1 MTQQSPIMDVPS
13 MLTNVLLLALAGAD
27 VFATS
32 TNCSPRMASRSNA
45 RMGPP
50 LPPTQ
55 AGGAIVSA
63 GGRTQVQ
70 IELFLD
76 LVCPFSGKMWA
87 VVQQALP
94 RFDPRVT
101 VVLHQV
107 VQPWHPQGTM
117 VHEAAL
123 AVKRV
128 APEAYADYVSAVVT
142 AFAAGRFTDE
152 AAWGSTRAEIYDELL
167 SIIGD
172 HAALQAVDADAVA
185 ALLKQPE
192 GGGSIRGNGG
202 NGMTQEIKWACKF
215 HRTRGVHVTPTVH
228 VNGLEAGIV
237 SSGWTEEQ
245 WCAFLEPM
253 GDDMFTGSKLP

>member
-1 MTQQSPIMDVPS
+1 MIIIGTWSDGATIDLRGLAAREGLTKFLAAWRFGSDVGY
-13 MLTNVLLLALAGAD
+13 LTSHGTSVLTYRPCRPL
-27 VFATS
+27 
-32 TNCSPRMASRSNA
+32 PR
-45 RMGPP
+45 PP
-50 LPPTQ
+50 LDPASPSQ
-55 AGGAIVSA
+55 PSPLDWNKE
-63 GGRTQVQ
+63 GR
-70 IELFLD
+70 
-76 LVCPFSGKMWA
+76 
-87 VVQQALP
+87 
-94 RFDPRVT
+94 
-101 VVLHQV
+101 
-107 VQPWHPQGTM
+107 
-117 VHEAAL
+117 
-123 AVKRV
+123 
-128 APEAYADYVSAVVT
+128 
-142 AFAAGRFTDE
+142 
-152 AAWGSTRAEIYDELL
+152 GSTRAEIYDELL

-253 GDDMFTGSKLP
+253 GDDKFTGSKLP

>member
-1 MTQQSPIMDVPS
+1 
-13 MLTNVLLLALAGAD
+13 MLTNALLLIVIAGANALA
-27 VFATS
+27 TC
-32 TNCSPRMASRSNA
+32 TNCSPRMVLRSNA
-45 RMGPP
+45 QICMGPP

-55 AGGAIVSA
+55 AGGAIVGA
-63 GGRTQVQ
+63 GGRAQVQ
-70 IELFLD
+70 VELFLD

-142 AFAAGRFTDE
+142 SFAAGRFTDE
-152 AAWGSTRAEIYDELL
+152 ATWGSTRADIYDELL
-167 SIIGD
+167 SILGD

-192 GGGSIRGNGG
+192 GGGGIRGNGG
-202 NGMTQEIKWACKF
+202 NAMTQEIKWACKF
-215 HRTRGVHVTPTVH
+215 HRARGVHVTPTVH

-253 GDDMFTGSKLP
+253 GDDKFTGSKLP